1 MTIDL
6 LLVDD
11 HEMVRAGLRSLLAG
25 VSEINIV
32 GEAGSVAEA
41 VREAER
47 LKPQVV
53 LMDLR
58 LPDGSGIDACRDI
71 LSSLPQTRILF
82 LTSYSDEEAILSTVM
97 AGASGYLMKEI
108 GQHALIRAIADAAAG
123 RPILDS
129 RSTQPVETKIKNV
142 ALSPQ
147 ERRVLAL
154 VVEGKTNKEIA
165 AALYLSDKTVK
176 HYLSNACVKLGVS
189 RRSQAAVIFARQ
201 EGKGN

>member
-11 HEMVRAGLRSLLAG
+11 HEMVRAGLRSLLAS
-25 VSEINIV
+25 VNEINIV

-201 EGKGN
+201 EGKG

>member
-25 VSEINIV
+25 VQQINIV
-32 GEAGSVAEA
+32 GEAASVAEA
-41 VREAER
+41 VRQAER
-47 LKPQVV
+47 LRPQVI

-82 LTSYSDEEAILSTVM
+82 LTSYSDDEAILSTVM
-97 AGASGYLMKEI
+97 AGACGYLMKEI
-108 GQHALIRAIADAAAG
+108 GQHALIRAIEDAAAG

-129 RSTQPVETKIKNV
+129 RSTQPVETRIKNV

-201 EGKGN
+201 EGKG

>member
-1 MTIDL
+1 MIDL

-11 HEMVRAGLRSLLAG
+11 HEMVRAGLRSMLAAQPA
-25 VSEINIV
+25 IRIV

-41 VREAER
+41 VREAGR
-47 LKPQVV
+47 LKPRVI

-58 LPDGSGIDACRDI
+58 LPDGSGIEACREI
-71 LSSLPQTRILF
+71 LSSAPDTRILF
-82 LTSYSDEEAILSTVM
+82 LTSYSDEEAIMSTLV
-97 AGASGYLMKEI
+97 AGACGYLMKEI
-108 GQHALIRAIADAAAG
+108 GPEALIRAVDDAANG

-129 RSTQPVETKIKNV
+129 RATRPVENRMKNV
-142 ALSPQ
+142 PALSPQ

-176 HYLSNACVKLGVS
+176 HYLSNACVKLGVT
-189 RRSQAAVIFARQ
+189 RRSQAAVLFAKQ
-201 EGKGN
+201 ESK

>member
-1 MTIDL
+1 MKIDL

-11 HEMVRAGLRSLLAG
+11 HEMVRAGLRSLLAD
-25 VSEINIV
+25 VQQINIV
-32 GEAGSVAEA
+32 GEAASVAEA
-41 VREAER
+41 VRQAER
-47 LKPQVV
+47 LRPQVV

-71 LSSLPQTRILF
+71 LSTLPQTRIVF
-82 LTSYSDEEAILSTVM
+82 LTSYADEEAVVSTVM

-108 GQHALIRAIADAAAG
+108 GHQALIRAIEDAAAG

-129 RSTQPVETKIKNV
+129 RTTQPVQAKIDNV

-201 EGKGN
+201 EGKT

>member
-1 MTIDL
+1 
-6 LLVDD
+6 
-11 HEMVRAGLRSLLAG
+11 MVRAGLRSLLAG
-25 VSEINIV
+25 VKEINIV
-32 GEAGSVAEA
+32 GEAATVADA

-71 LSSLPQTRILF
+71 LSALPQTRILF
-82 LTSYSDEEAILSTVM
+82 LTSYSDEEAVLSTVM

-108 GQHALIRAIADAAAG
+108 GQHALIRAIGDAAAG

-201 EGKGN
+201 EGKT

>member
-25 VSEINIV
+25 VNEINIV
-32 GEAGSVAEA
+32 GEAASVAEA

-47 LKPQVV
+47 LKPRVV

-58 LPDGSGIDACRDI
+58 LPDGSGIDACREI

-82 LTSYSDEEAILSTVM
+82 LTSYSDEEAIVSTVM
-97 AGASGYLMKEI
+97 AGACGYLMKEI
-108 GQHALIRAIADAAAG
+108 GQHALIRAISDAAAG

-129 RSTQPVETKIKNV
+129 RSTQPVETKIKSV

-201 EGKGN
+201 ERKG

>member
-32 GEAGSVAEA
+32 GEAASVAEA

-82 LTSYSDEEAILSTVM
+82 LTSYSDEEAVLATVM

-108 GQHALIRAIADAAAG
+108 GQHALIRAITDAAAG

-201 EGKGN
+201 EGKG

>member
-32 GEAGSVAEA
+32 GEAASVAEA

-71 LSSLPQTRILF
+71 LSARPQTRILF
-82 LTSYSDEEAILSTVM
+82 LTSYSDEEAVLATVM
-97 AGASGYLMKEI
+97 AGACGYLMKEI
-108 GQHALIRAIADAAAG
+108 GQHALIRAITDAAAG

-201 EGKGN
+201 EGKG

>member
-25 VSEINIV
+25 VNEINIV
-32 GEAGSVAEA
+32 GEAASVAEA

-82 LTSYSDEEAILSTVM
+82 LTSYSDEEAIVSTVM
-97 AGASGYLMKEI
+97 AGACGYLMKEI
-108 GQHALIRAIADAAAG
+108 GQHALIRAISDAAAG

-201 EGKGN
+201 EGKG

>member
-1 MTIDL
+1 MIDI

-11 HEMVRAGLRSLLAG
+11 HQMVRAGLRSLLAG
-25 VSEINIV
+25 QPAIRVV

-71 LSSLPQTRILF
+71 LSNASETKILF
-82 LTSYSDEEAILSTVM
+82 LTSYSDEEAIMSTIV
-97 AGASGYLMKEI
+97 AGAKGYLMKEI
-108 GQHALIRAIADAAAG
+108 GHEALIRAIEDAASG

-129 RSTQPVETKIKNV
+129 RATRPVESKIANV
-142 ALSPQ
+142 AALSPQ

-176 HYLSNACVKLGVS
+176 HYLSNACVKLGVT
-189 RRSQAAVIFARQ
+189 RRSQAAVLFAKQ
-201 EGKGN
+201 EQK

>member
-11 HEMVRAGLRSLLAG
+11 HEMVRAGLRTLLAG
-25 VSEINIV
+25 VKEINIV
-32 GEAGSVAEA
+32 GEAASVAEA
-41 VREAER
+41 VRQAER
-47 LKPQVV
+47 LRPQVI

-58 LPDGSGIDACRDI
+58 LPDGSGIDACRDV

-82 LTSYSDEEAILSTVM
+82 LTSYSDEEAIVSTVM
-97 AGASGYLMKEI
+97 AGACGYLMKEI
-108 GQHALIRAIADAAAG
+108 GQHALIRAIEDAAAG

-129 RSTQPVETKIKNV
+129 RSTQPIETKIKNV

-201 EGKGN
+201 EGKS

>member
-32 GEAGSVAEA
+32 GEAASVAQA

-82 LTSYSDEEAILSTVM
+82 LTSYSDEEAVLATVM

-108 GQHALIRAIADAAAG
+108 GQHALIRAITDAAAG

-129 RSTQPVETKIKNV
+129 RSTQPVETRIKNV

-176 HYLSNACVKLGVS
+176 HYLSNACMKLGVS

-201 EGKGN
+201 EGKG

>member
-11 HEMVRAGLRSLLAG
+11 HEMVRAGLRSLLTD
-25 VSEINIV
+25 VPNINIV
-32 GEAGSVAEA
+32 GEAASVAEA
-41 VREAER
+41 VRQAER
-47 LKPQVV
+47 LRPKVV

-71 LSSLPQTRILF
+71 LSSAPQTRILF
-82 LTSYSDEEAILSTVM
+82 LTSYSDEEAIVSTVV

-108 GQHALIRAIADAAAG
+108 GHQALIRAIEDAAAG

-129 RSTQPVETKIKNV
+129 RTTQPVQAKIDNV

-201 EGKGN
+201 EGKT

>member
-1 MTIDL
+1 MIDL

-11 HEMVRAGLRSLLAG
+11 HQMVRAGLRSLLAG
-25 VSEINIV
+25 QPAIRIV
-32 GEAGSVAEA
+32 GEAGTVAEA
-41 VREAER
+41 VSEAER
-47 LKPQVV
+47 LKPHVI

-71 LSSLPQTRILF
+71 LSIAPQTKILF
-82 LTSYSDEEAILSTVM
+82 LTSYSDEQAIMSTIV

-108 GQHALIRAIADAAAG
+108 GHEALIRAIDDAANG

-129 RSTQPVETKIKNV
+129 RATRPVETKLKNV

-165 AALYLSDKTVK
+165 AALFLSDKTVK
-176 HYLSNACVKLGVS
+176 HYLSNACVKLGVT

-201 EGKGN
+201 ENK

>member
-1 MTIDL
+1 MTIEL

-32 GEAGSVAEA
+32 GEAGSVAQA

-58 LPDGSGIDACRDI
+58 LADGSGIDACRDI

-82 LTSYSDEEAILSTVM
+82 LTSYSDEEAVLATVM
-97 AGASGYLMKEI
+97 AGACGYLMKEI
-108 GQHALIRAIADAAAG
+108 GQHALIRAISDAAAG

-129 RSTQPVETKIKNV
+129 RSTQPVETRIKNV

-201 EGKGN
+201 EGKG

>member
-1 MTIDL
+1 MTIEL
-6 LLVDD
+6 MLVDD

-25 VSEINIV
+25 VEQISIV
-32 GEAGSVAEA
+32 GEAASVAEA
-41 VREAER
+41 VRQAER
-47 LKPQVV
+47 LRPQVI

-82 LTSYSDEEAILSTVM
+82 LTSYSDDEAILSTVM

-108 GQHALIRAIADAAAG
+108 GQHALIRAIEDAAAG

-129 RSTQPVETKIKNV
+129 RSTQPVETRIKNV

-201 EGKGN
+201 EGKG

>member
-1 MTIDL
+1 MKIDL

-11 HEMVRAGLRSLLAG
+11 HEMVRAGLRSLLAD
-25 VSEINIV
+25 VQQINIV
-32 GEAGSVAEA
+32 GEAASVAEA
-41 VREAER
+41 VRQAER
-47 LKPQVV
+47 LRPQVV

-71 LSSLPQTRILF
+71 LSTLPQTRIVF
-82 LTSYSDEEAILSTVM
+82 LTSYADEEAVVSTVM

-108 GQHALIRAIADAAAG
+108 GHQALIRAIEDAAAG

-129 RSTQPVETKIKNV
+129 RTTQPVQAKINNV

-201 EGKGN
+201 EGKT

>member
-11 HEMVRAGLRSLLAG
+11 HEMVRAGLRSLLTG
-25 VSEINIV
+25 VENINIV
-32 GEAGSVAEA
+32 GEAASVAEA
-41 VREAER
+41 VRQAER
-47 LKPQVV
+47 VRPQVV

-71 LSSLPQTRILF
+71 LSALPQTRILF
-82 LTSYSDEEAILSTVM
+82 LTSYSDEEAIVSTVM

-108 GQHALIRAIADAAAG
+108 GQHALIRAIEDAAAG

-129 RSTQPVETKIKNV
+129 RSTQPAETKIKNV

-201 EGKGN
+201 EGKT

>member
-25 VSEINIV
+25 VNEINIV
-32 GEAGSVAEA
+32 GEAASVAEA
-41 VREAER
+41 VRESER

-82 LTSYSDEEAILSTVM
+82 LTSYSDEEAIVSTVM

-108 GQHALIRAIADAAAG
+108 GQHALIRAITDAAAG

-201 EGKGN
+201 EGKG

>member
-25 VSEINIV
+25 VADIHIV
-32 GEAGSVAEA
+32 GEAASVAEA
-41 VREAER
+41 VRQAER
-47 LKPQVV
+47 LRPQVV

-71 LSSLPQTRILF
+71 LSSAPQTRILF
-82 LTSYSDEEAILSTVM
+82 LTSYSDEEAIVSTVV
-97 AGASGYLMKEI
+97 AGACGYLMKEI
-108 GQHALIRAIADAAAG
+108 GQHALIRAIEDAVAG

-129 RSTQPVETKIKNV
+129 RSTQPVETRIKNV

-201 EGKGN
+201 AGKT

>member
-25 VSEINIV
+25 VREINIV
-32 GEAGSVAEA
+32 GEAASVAEA

-108 GQHALIRAIADAAAG
+108 GQHALIRAITDAAAG

-129 RSTQPVETKIKNV
+129 RSTQPVETKIKSV

-201 EGKGN
+201 EGKG

>member
-1 MTIDL
+1 MIDL

-11 HEMVRAGLRSLLAG
+11 HQMVRAGLRSLLAG
-25 VSEINIV
+25 QPAIRIV
-32 GEAGSVAEA
+32 GEAGTVAEA
-41 VREAER
+41 VSEAER
-47 LKPQVV
+47 LKPHVI

-71 LSSLPQTRILF
+71 LSIAPQTKILF
-82 LTSYSDEEAILSTVM
+82 LTSYSDEQAIMSTIV

-108 GQHALIRAIADAAAG
+108 GHEALIRAIDDAANG

-129 RSTQPVETKIKNV
+129 RATRPVETKLKNV

-154 VVEGKTNKEIA
+154 VVEGKTTKDIA
-165 AALYLSDKTVK
+165 AALFLSDKTVK
-176 HYLSNACVKLGVS
+176 HYLSNACVKLGVT

-201 EGKGN
+201 ENK

>member
-1 MTIDL
+1 MTIEL
-6 LLVDD
+6 MLVDD

-25 VSEINIV
+25 VKEISIV
-32 GEAGSVAEA
+32 GEAASVAEA
-41 VREAER
+41 VRQAER
-47 LKPQVV
+47 LRPQVV

-108 GQHALIRAIADAAAG
+108 GQHALIRAIEDAAAG

-165 AALYLSDKTVK
+165 AALFLSDKTVK

-201 EGKGN
+201 EGKT

>member
-1 MTIDL
+1 

-11 HEMVRAGLRSLLAG
+11 HEMVRAGLRSLLAS
-25 VSEINIV
+25 VNEINIV

-71 LSSLPQTRILF
+71 LSSLPRTRILF

-201 EGKGN
+201 EGKG

>member
-25 VSEINIV
+25 VGEINIV
-32 GEAGSVAEA
+32 GEAASVAEA
-41 VREAER
+41 VRQAER
-47 LKPQVV
+47 LRPQVV

-71 LSSLPQTRILF
+71 LSSAPQTRILF

-97 AGASGYLMKEI
+97 AGAAGYLMKEI
-108 GQHALIRAIADAAAG
+108 GQHALIRAIEDAAAG

-129 RSTQPVETKIKNV
+129 RSTQPAETRIKAV

-201 EGKGN
+201 EGKG

>member
-1 MTIDL
+1 MTIEL

-32 GEAGSVAEA
+32 GEAASVAQA

-58 LPDGSGIDACRDI
+58 LADGSGIDACRDI

-82 LTSYSDEEAILSTVM
+82 LTSYSDEEAVLATVM
-97 AGASGYLMKEI
+97 AGACGYLMKEI
-108 GQHALIRAIADAAAG
+108 GQHALIRAITDAAAG

-201 EGKGN
+201 EGKG